1 MAVAIPKDIE
11 KLFDEEWSES
21 IEATECHMM
30 YSDYNPTI
38 PEFQTAKE
46 YFEYYYECQRANFN
60 DKANKAL
67 AFAVELDPRNPDY
80 LREYAKTGYTNKKF
94 WYLNKPTIYDP
105 REAVNLLIELENN
118 NPQNYIIR
126 ANLYRS
132 TKEEHKFAIEDI
144 ITAIKLGLN
153 NTETYELLGDFY
165 AEAEDIEM
173 ALKAYSYAI
182 ELTTKPSNLYLK
194 KANLY
199 FAFKKDTEA
208 FYNVNQSLYYDK
220 KNADAEYLKY
230 KIYLK
235 YGKTL
240 DAKYALIHSL
250 DESSFKNETWHRL
263 SALAEMHHNDK
274 EYKEEIKILNKLI
287 AMHSTYYFKADYS
300 WQKIKALFLSF
311 RLLEI
316 IPTYIFMIK
325 MKFEDFKLGFTS
337 IE

>member
-1 MAVAIPKDIE
+1 MAVAVPEDLE
-11 KLFDEEWSES
+11 KLFSEEWGES
-21 IEATECHMM
+21 IEETECHMM

-38 PEFQTAKE
+38 PEFKTAKE
-46 YFEYYYECQRANFN
+46 YFEYYYECQRANFR

-199 FAFKKDTEA
+199 FAFKKDKEA
-208 FYNVNQSLYYDK
+208 FYNVNQSLYYNK

-235 YGKTL
+235 GSVTT
-240 DAKYALIHSL
+240 
-250 DESSFKNETWHRL
+250 N
-263 SALAEMHHNDK
+263 
-274 EYKEEIKILNKLI
+274 
-287 AMHSTYYFKADYS
+287 
-300 WQKIKALFLSF
+300 
-311 RLLEI
+311 
-316 IPTYIFMIK
+316 
-325 MKFEDFKLGFTS
+325 G
-337 IE
+337 